1 MQTYEAG
8 RTDSIVIISLP
19 ALYSHTHTHTNNDT
33 YNIACMPH
41 PPHSSEVVLG
51 GGEMVGWLS
60 LDEKEGVRMKR
71 VCVQVVR

>member
-1 MQTYEAG
+1 MKLVGQT
-8 RTDSIVIISLP
+8 
-19 ALYSHTHTHTNNDT
+19 ALLLFLCQPSTVTHTHTHNNDDT